1 MININFNNIYLI
13 KQYQK
18 SEIQLWDLSGKKSLQ
33 KLWEKYFDEL
43 DALIYIIDITASN
56 LNNSIFTL
64 SNKNF

>member
-1 MININFNNIYLI
+1 MLNINFNNIYLI